1 MDGLF
6 AGIMSFGM
14 IGFEN
19 LSAYRV
25 GAPLNKT
32 PIKVNENMKYFYLI
46 LGKAGTKI
54 DEQH

>member
-25 GAPLNKT
+25 GAPLNET
-32 PIKVNENMKYFYLI
+32 PIKVNENMK
-46 LGKAGTKI
+46 GRSKI
-54 DEQH
+54 DFAEVMEL